1 MRLSGERGEGWF
13 TGLYGI
19 ADAETLSLGPG
30 AIQPDSVAAL
40 ADLRAA
46 LVTLPGIDQEILRL
60 VGWEQL
66 TVAEAALVLDCSRT
80 AAAVRLLAHEN
91 VTLRPRRLTSYS
103 LLDSGRT
110 DQAG

>member
-30 AIQPDSVAAL
+30 A
-40 ADLRAA
+40 
-46 LVTLPGIDQEILRL
+46 
-60 VGWEQL
+60 
-66 TVAEAALVLDCSRT
+66 
-80 AAAVRLLAHEN
+80 RLLAHEN

-103 LLDSGRT
+103 LLDYGRT
-110 DQAG
+110 DRAG